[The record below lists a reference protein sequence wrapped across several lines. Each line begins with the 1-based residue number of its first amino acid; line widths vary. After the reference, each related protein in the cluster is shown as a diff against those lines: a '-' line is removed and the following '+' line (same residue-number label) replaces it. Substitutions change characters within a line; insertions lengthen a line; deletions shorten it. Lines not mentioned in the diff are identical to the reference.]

1 MIRPLRFLID
11 LLFPPKCC
19 FCGKIV
25 FTHRDD
31 VCPACWDTL
40 PELSGGERRL
50 DAMQKW
56 QPPAQRAAPGF
67 DAGATQPLD
76 GAATPSPTPALP
88 DGMQLEAAVRCVSA
102 LRYEGGVRR
111 GFLRY
116 KFSGDYW
123 LGEVFGEIM
132 AGVIFEALDGEF
144 DAVTWAPLS
153 SRRRRK
159 RGYDQA
165 KILAETV
172 AERLGFPLVPTLIKK
187 RDTAANSSLTS
198 AADRAPNVS
207 GAYDVLPDA
216 ANLRLL
222 LIDDILTT
230 GATLSECAR
239 ALIDGGAESVVC
251 AVFAEADGT

>member
-31 VCPACWDTL
+31 VCPECWETL
-40 PELSGGERRL
+40 PGLSGGERRIEN
-50 DAMQKW
+50 
-56 QPPAQRAAPGF
+56 AA
-67 DAGATQPLD
+67 
-76 GAATPSPTPALP
+76 
-88 DGMQLEAAVRCVSA
+88 RCVSA

-123 LGEVFGEIM
+123 LGEVFGEIL
-132 AGVIFEALDGEF
+132 AGVVFEALGVEF
-144 DAVTWAPLS
+144 DAVTWVPLS
-153 SRRRRK
+153 ARRLRK

-172 AERLGFPLVPTLIKK
+172 AGLLGLPLVPALVKK
-187 RDTAANSSLTS
+187 RDTTANSSLKK
-198 AADRAPNVS
+198 AAERLPNVS
-207 GAYDVLPDA
+207 GAYEPLSGIEG
-216 ANLRLL
+216 LRLL
-222 LIDDILTT
+222 LIDDVLTT
-230 GATLSECAR
+230 GATLSECAG
-239 ALIDGGAESVVC
+239 ALMRGGAARVVC
-251 AVFAEADGT
+251 AAFAEADGTK